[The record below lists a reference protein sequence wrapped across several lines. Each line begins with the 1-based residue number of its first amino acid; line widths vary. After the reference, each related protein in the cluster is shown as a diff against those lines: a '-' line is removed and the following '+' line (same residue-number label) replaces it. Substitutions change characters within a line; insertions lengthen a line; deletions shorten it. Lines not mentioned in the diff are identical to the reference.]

1 MSILELIN
9 DYNQLMNGNNVSFI
23 QDVLFGPLNLVN
35 YIENGVIKLNQIEKQ
50 NAFSQK
56 DIIKLSGKQRHN
68 QENRNKVKKELNIN
82 LLQNVQQQ
90 KLIEFFKQMD
100 RKQTVQMLIHSINI
114 LIQYLNH
121 YQLEQMESKLRL
133 DNLARKVMQYYMV
146 YSEGELAVK
155 VLEMV
160 RLVILFNR
168 AIDCNS
174 FI

>member
-1 MSILELIN
+1 
-9 DYNQLMNGNNVSFI
+9 
-23 QDVLFGPLNLVN
+23 
-35 YIENGVIKLNQIEKQ
+35 
-50 NAFSQK
+50 
-56 DIIKLSGKQRHN
+56 
-68 QENRNKVKKELNIN
+68 
-82 LLQNVQQQ
+82 
-90 KLIEFFKQMD
+90 
-100 RKQTVQMLIHSINI
+100 
-114 LIQYLNH
+114 
-121 YQLEQMESKLRL
+121 MESKLRL